1 MAVFYSFGFSLL
13 VISSLFGG
21 ASASDGSIVP
31 HWRGETVQDLHQE
44 YGNVFRHGNRN
55 AASHRWATFLL
66 DRASQMVPDKLRYMF
81 SGFCAVSGSP
91 VRPSDY
97 GRYQLRLASVVEG
110 RPAEVGFMYYC
121 CWPCVCDTQDY
132 IRVDTKTITTSEGPQ
147 QFRFAVI
154 GNPCDH
160 PEKLHDTFVQPFG
173 FRSTTLAREAPEVN
187 CNADGSLEG
196 ATMSDHG
203 FVIISMFFDGPL
215 SAAEQQ
221 LSLPSGEATE
231 EGDQSAT
238 AGALTL
244 RTAVGEYK
252 KSSDMKPGRMSEIRG
267 VLYQDEQEYGGMCE
281 DRKENG
287 FNSGMG
293 EIFRRV
299 AQISPIVPVSA
310 QPQLAAASS

>member
-1 MAVFYSFGFSLL
+1 
-13 VISSLFGG
+13 
-21 ASASDGSIVP
+21 
-31 HWRGETVQDLHQE
+31 
-44 YGNVFRHGNRN
+44 
-55 AASHRWATFLL
+55 
-66 DRASQMVPDKLRYMF
+66 
-81 SGFCAVSGSP
+81 
-91 VRPSDY
+91 
-97 GRYQLRLASVVEG
+97 
-110 RPAEVGFMYYC
+110 
-121 CWPCVCDTQDY
+121 
-132 IRVDTKTITTSEGPQ
+132 
-147 QFRFAVI
+147 
-154 GNPCDH
+154 
-160 PEKLHDTFVQPFG
+160 
-173 FRSTTLAREAPEVN
+173 
-187 CNADGSLEG
+187 
-196 ATMSDHG
+196 
-203 FVIISMFFDGPL
+203 MFFDGPL